1 MNGFKGYRTKF
12 KGSLKGIEVSDL
24 FKLDYTLETIGEK
37 MQYVKSKHNL
47 VRDFY
52 ETYIYT
58 KDKKEP
64 LLDFVKY
71 EDSDFIEFYKVN
83 LNTEDD
89 LSCDINVFKALEL
102 EASYLLGSKD
112 LPKDTKLK
120 YLLLTQDDFDRL
132 VAKENM
138 EMQRECEILEIL
150 KPSERGCFINVNL
163 SITRSDLHD
172 PRSAKVLREYT
183 KLKVFLVKEANKIKN
198 GEESPLNIFN
208 IRRMLSSINDDLLYS
223 KKSLQGIRDHAK
235 KLGDESGTFDLSVID
250 YTNEKHLDCILKLV
264 PLGQI
269 RPDSDMSV
277 LGFDVSNAINKLYKK
292 GELNERD
299 VRILELYNKDIPKAQ
314 IGEIVGVSERVIRY
328 RIKRAISRISSYLE
342 PKNNNKGKDRKK

>member
-12 KGSLKGIEVSDL
+12 KGSLKGIEVSEL
-24 FKLDYTLETIGEK
+24 FKLDYTLETLGEK

-47 VRDFY
+47 VRNFY
-52 ETYIYT
+52 ETYIFT
-58 KDKKEP
+58 KDKKEAM
-64 LLDFVKY
+64 LDFVKY
-71 EDSDFIEFYKVN
+71 EEDDFIEFYKVN

-89 LSCDINVFKALEL
+89 LSSEINIFKALEL
-102 EASYLLGSKD
+102 EASYLLSSKD
-112 LPKDTKLK
+112 LPKELKLK
-120 YLLLTQDDFDRL
+120 YLLLTQEDFDRL

-150 KPSERGCFINVNL
+150 KPSERGCFTNINL
-163 SITRSDLHD
+163 TITKSDLLD
-172 PRSAKVLREYT
+172 PRSAKVLNEYT
-183 KLKVFLVKEANKIKN
+183 KLKLILIREANKIKN
-198 GEESPLNIFN
+198 GEESSLNIYT
-208 IRRMLSSINDDLLYS
+208 IRRMLSSINDDLLYC

-264 PLGQI
+264 PLGEI

-277 LGFDVSNAINKLYKK
+277 LGFDVSNAINKLYEK

-299 VRILELYNKDIPKAQ
+299 VRILKLYNKDIAKAQ
-314 IGEIVGVSERVIRY
+314 IGEMVGVSERVVRY
-328 RIKRAISRISSYLE
+328 RIKRAILRISNFLE
-342 PKNNNKGKDRKK
+342 PKKND